1 MRVLIVEDDRELA
14 GWLQA
19 AFQREIGTADRVDCL
34 DAARAA
40 LSVGRFELVVVDRRL
55 PDGDGVTLLGD
66 LRALEPR
73 PATLMLT
80 ALDDPEDIAAAL
92 DGGADE
98 YVGKPFEPVE
108 LFARVR
114 ALLRRFFLDRSG
126 SLQVGNLRYDI
137 AHRSAFQGEI
147 RLPLPRRE
155 LAILEILIRRVDR
168 VVLREALESSVYGFD
183 DEIQSNALDSHV
195 SRLRRRLREFGCTA
209 KITTVRG
216 VGYVLNAQ

>member
-1 MRVLIVEDDRELA
+1 MRVLIVEDDRDLA
-14 GWLQA
+14 AWLQT
-19 AFQREIGTADRVDCL
+19 AFEREIGTADRVDCL

-40 LSVGRFELVVVDRRL
+40 LSASRFELVVVDRRL
-55 PDGDGVTLLGD
+55 PDGDGVTLLTD
-66 LRALEPR
+66 LRAHDPR

-80 ALDDPEDIAAAL
+80 ALDDPQDIATAL

-98 YVGKPFEPVE
+98 YIGKPFEPVE

-114 ALLRRFFLDRSG
+114 ALLRRYFLDRG
-126 SLQVGNLRYDI
+126 GLLQVGNLRFDI
-137 AHRSAFQGEI
+137 AHRSAFQGEV

-168 VVLREALESSVYGFD
+168 VVLREALEATVYGFD